1 MNPFGNFY
9 QRDFFLYKA
18 MKSNKYLQLIAPPVI
33 SVHTLKDYAL
43 ITLGSLILAIGYG
56 IFIVPH
62 NIVPGGIFGL
72 SIVINQLINL
82 PIGTIAL
89 CINIPLLLWG
99 TRILGKK
106 TGIKTAFSMIT
117 VSVFID
123 SVLAFTNKAII
134 VNDILVSSIFGGV
147 LIGLAVVIVMKAGAT
162 TGGNDILVRI
172 LSKYI
177 HLPFNQLILIIDA
190 LIVSIGVFIFGD
202 FTLSAYCVIAIIT
215 ISQTISHFLQ
225 KEVENK
231 TLLVF
236 SEQNETLQQTLK
248 PLPNAVE
255 RSIEHIHLDSSNK
268 LILVVKNNKKVSHVK
283 ALIKD
288 IDPKAYIVQ
297 INSNQTEH

>member
-1 MNPFGNFY
+1 
-9 QRDFFLYKA
+9 
-18 MKSNKYLQLIAPPVI
+18 MKSNNYLQQITPVLKN
-33 SVHTLKDYAL
+33 VETLKEYGL

-56 IFIVPH
+56 FFIVPH

-72 SIVINQLINL
+72 SIVINQLISF
-82 PIGTIAL
+82 PIGQIAL

-99 TRILGKK
+99 TKVLGRK
-106 TGIKTAFSMIT
+106 TGVKTAYSMIT

-123 SVLAFTNKAII
+123 VVLGLTKQAIL

-147 LIGLAVVIVMKAGAT
+147 LIGLAVVIVKKAGAT

-172 LSKYI
+172 ISKYI

-190 LIVSIGVFIFGD
+190 IIVSIGVIIFED

-215 ISQTISHFLQ
+215 ISQTINYFLQ

-236 SEQNETLQQTLK
+236 SEQNMTLQNTLKTQTLTAK
-248 PLPNAVE
+248 PLV
-255 RSIEHIHLDSSNK
+255 EHIHLDSSNK
-268 LILVVKNNKKVSHVK
+268 LILVTKSNKNISNVKR
-283 ALIKD
+283 LIKET
-288 IDPKAYIVQ
+288 DPQAYIVQ
-297 INSNQTEH
+297 INTNQ

>member
-1 MNPFGNFY
+1 
-9 QRDFFLYKA
+9 
-18 MKSNKYLQLIAPPVI
+18 MKSNNYLQQITPVLKN
-33 SVHTLKDYAL
+33 VETLKEYGL

-56 IFIVPH
+56 FFIVPH

-72 SIVINQLINL
+72 SIVINQLISF
-82 PIGTIAL
+82 PIGQIAL

-99 TRILGKK
+99 TKVLGRK
-106 TGIKTAFSMIT
+106 TGVKTAYSMIT

-123 SVLAFTNKAII
+123 VVLGLTKQAIL

-147 LIGLAVVIVMKAGAT
+147 LIGLAVVIVKKAGAT

-172 LSKYI
+172 ISKYI

-190 LIVSIGVFIFGD
+190 IIVSIGVIIFED

-215 ISQTISHFLQ
+215 ISQTINYFLQ

-236 SEQNETLQQTLK
+236 SEQNITLQNTLKTQTLTAK
-248 PLPNAVE
+248 PLV
-255 RSIEHIHLDSSNK
+255 EHIHLDSSNK
-268 LILVVKNNKKVSHVK
+268 LILVTKSNKNISNVKR
-283 ALIKD
+283 LIKET
-288 IDPKAYIVQ
+288 DPQAYIVQ
-297 INSNQTEH
+297 INTNQ

>member
-1 MNPFGNFY
+1 
-9 QRDFFLYKA
+9 
-18 MKSNKYLQLIAPPVI
+18 MKSNKYLQLIRPI
-33 SVHTLKDYAL
+33 TLSTTTLKEYAL
-43 ITLGSLILAIGYG
+43 ITLGSFILAIGYG

-72 SIVINQLINL
+72 SIVINQLINF

-99 TRILGKK
+99 TKVLGRK
-106 TGIKTAFSMIT
+106 TGIKTAFSMVTI
-117 VSVFID
+117 SVFID
-123 SVLAFTNKAII
+123 SVLAITNKAII

-147 LIGLAVVIVMKAGAT
+147 LIGLAVVLVMKAGAT

-172 LSKYI
+172 LSKHI

-190 LIVSIGVFIFGD
+190 IIVCVGVLVFED

-225 KEVENK
+225 KEAENK

-236 SEQNETLQQTLK
+236 SDEYEQLQHKLK
-248 PLPNAVE
+248 PVRNAINSPVE
-255 RSIEHIHLDSSNK
+255 HVHLDGSNK
-268 LILVVKNNKKVSHVK
+268 LILIVKTNKQVSLVK
-283 ALIKD
+283 SIIKD
-288 IDPKAYIVQ
+288 IDPSAYIVQ
-297 INSNQTEH
+297 INSNKATY